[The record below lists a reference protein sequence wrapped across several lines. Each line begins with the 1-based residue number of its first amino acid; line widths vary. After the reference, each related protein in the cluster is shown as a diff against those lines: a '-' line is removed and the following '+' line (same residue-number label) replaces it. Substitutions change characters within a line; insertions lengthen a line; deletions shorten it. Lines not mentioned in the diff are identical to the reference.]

1 MKKLI
6 GVGAVLSILMLAACG
21 SGGGSDEVDGVKS
34 DFGVDLE
41 KKVLTVGAIDDPTGP
56 AAIYGLPYQLGKR
69 ILVEQI
75 NAGEVDI
82 LPDGWTVELVEREN
96 SYNAQQ
102 AVQAFNDIV
111 GDVLYFATSFGAPPT
126 IPLIPLA
133 EQHKVVLFPGTI
145 SSVLAAN
152 EFFPTIG
159 TPYKLESERAVDWIA
174 DSSEGKEVRLGIL
187 YQLDDYGEDS
197 LAGVRA
203 AAERNGIE
211 IVSEQGIEGSG
222 AAADTSAAVLAL
234 KRANATHVH
243 FSVGGVMPQT
253 LVNAQQLDFKPVAW
267 SGDTASWNDAFLN
280 PDLVPQNL
288 LENLHVVTG
297 LTTWGES
304 SEGMDMLQ
312 EGFDKYAPAGADP
325 HWMTL
330 MSYSQGLLGFEAFA
344 RALESGDVTRAGYL
358 KAVQSIDDFDAYGLM
373 AEEVDLTTVPYL
385 TQTASRVLR
394 PGKDNTSWT
403 VVADLAAPRE

>member
-1 MKKLI
+1 M
-6 GVGAVLSILMLAACG
+6 
-21 SGGGSDEVDGVKS
+21 
-34 DFGVDLE
+34 
-41 KKVLTVGAIDDPTGP
+41 LTVGAIDDPTGP

-82 LPDGWTVELVEREN
+82 LPDGWTVELIEREN

-102 AVQAFNDIV
+102 SVQAFNDIV

-133 EQHKVVLFPGTI
+133 EQHEVVLHPGTI

-152 EFFPTIG
+152 PYFPTIG
-159 TPYKLESERAVDWIA
+159 TPYHLESERAVDWIA

-197 LAGVRA
+197 LAGVREA
-203 AAERNGIE
+203 AKRNGIE
-211 IVSEQGIEGSG
+211 IVVEQGIESTG

-234 KRANATHVH
+234 KRENATHVH
-243 FSVGGVMPQT
+243 FSVGGVLPQT
-253 LVNAQQLDFKPVAW
+253 LVNAQQLDYKPVAW

-288 LENLHVVTG
+288 LENHHVVTG
-297 LTTWGES
+297 LKTWGEP

-312 EGFDKYAPAGADP
+312 EGFDKYAPKDANP

-344 RALESGDVTRAGYL
+344 RALEAGDVTRAGYL
-358 KAVQSIDDFDAYGLM
+358 EALQSIDDFDGYGIM
-373 AEEVDLTTVPYL
+373 ADNVDMTTVPYV
-385 TQTASRVLR
+385 TQTTSRVLS
-394 PGKDNTSWT
+394 PGADVTSWD
-403 VVADLAAPRE
+403 VVAELAAPRD